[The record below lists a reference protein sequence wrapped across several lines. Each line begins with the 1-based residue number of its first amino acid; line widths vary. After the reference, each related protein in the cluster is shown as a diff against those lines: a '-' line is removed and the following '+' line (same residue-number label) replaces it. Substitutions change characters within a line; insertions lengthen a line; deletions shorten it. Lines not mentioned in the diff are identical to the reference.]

1 MVILVILVI
10 SRHIWFYATSRAS
23 ESATSRASESA
34 IKMGVFIL
42 SIFSIL
48 VILLILSIFSI
59 LVISVILVILVIL
72 SIVKSPSEK
81 VPVKEHPH

>member
-1 MVILVILVI
+1 
-10 SRHIWFYATSRAS
+10 
-23 ESATSRASESA
+23 
-34 IKMGVFIL
+34 MGVFIL

-48 VILLILSIFSI
+48 VILVILSIFS
-59 LVISVILVILVIL
+59 ILVILVIL